1 MEDNNDQLKIEFSET
16 DKESNSVRLMS
27 VLLILIFAFVPLVEI
42 VTDFNYNTISY
53 QSTTSFCAMDLVLI
67 DNDLSFKEIK

>member
-27 VLLILIFAFVPLVEI
+27 VFHILIFAFVPLAEL
-42 VTDFNYNTISY
+42 VTGIDYITITNYSRVTCISGLDF
-53 QSTTSFCAMDLVLI
+53 SFEV
-67 DNDLSFKEIK
+67 LSFKEIR